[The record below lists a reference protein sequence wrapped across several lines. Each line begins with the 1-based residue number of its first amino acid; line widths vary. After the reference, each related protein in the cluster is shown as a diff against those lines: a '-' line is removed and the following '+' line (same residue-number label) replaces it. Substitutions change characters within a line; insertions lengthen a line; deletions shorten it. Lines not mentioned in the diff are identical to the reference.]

1 MTEDKKHAAEVAE
14 DTATEEAAVEV
25 YDAEPVD
32 EANVI
37 HLKKP
42 LRGGAEEIVLDF
54 DRVTGYI
61 LLKCE
66 KEVKKD
72 DPLITLPALS
82 QAYQARV
89 AASAARMKYDEIL
102 ELSGADFTTLCMRVQ
117 NFLMGSR

>member
-1 MTEDKKHAAEVAE
+1 MADDKKNELDIIQEAEAE
-14 DTATEEAAVEV
+14 SVEV

-42 LRGGAEEIVLDF
+42 MRSGAAEIHLDF

-66 KEVKKD
+66 KEAKKD
-72 DPLITLPALS
+72 DPLISVMALS
-82 QAYQARV
+82 QSYQARV
-89 AASAARMKYDEIL
+89 AAAAAKVKYDEIL
-102 ELSGADFTTLCMRVQ
+102 ELSGADFTAVCLKVQ

>member
-1 MTEDKKHAAEVAE
+1 MAEDKKVTAVTEPAEE
-14 DTATEEAAVEV
+14 TADVEV

-42 LRGGAEEIVLDF
+42 MHSGVTEIHLDF

-66 KEVKKD
+66 KEAKKD
-72 DPLITLPALS
+72 DPLISVMALS
-82 QAYQARV
+82 QSYQARV
-89 AASAARMKYDEIL
+89 AAAAAKVKYDEIL
-102 ELSGADFTTLCMRVQ
+102 ELSGADFTAVCLKVQ

>member
-1 MTEDKKHAAEVAE
+1 MAEDKKNELEAEVLE
-14 DTATEEAAVEV
+14 DAGSVEV

-37 HLKKP
+37 QLRKP
-42 LRGGAEEIVLDF
+42 MNGGAKEIHLDF

-66 KEVKKD
+66 KEAKKE
-72 DPLITLPALS
+72 DPLISVMALS
-82 QAYQARV
+82 QTYQARV
-89 AASAARMKYDEIL
+89 AAAAANVKYDEIL
-102 ELSGADFTTLCMRVQ
+102 DLSGADFTAVCLKVQ

>member
-32 EANVI
+32 EGNVI

>member
-1 MTEDKKHAAEVAE
+1 MADDKKNEL
-14 DTATEEAAVEV
+14 DITPTAQETEAVEV

-42 LRGGAEEIVLDF
+42 MHNGATEINLDF

-66 KEVKKD
+66 KEAKKD
-72 DPLITLPALS
+72 DPLISVMALS
-82 QAYQARV
+82 QSYQARV
-89 AASAARMKYDEIL
+89 AAAAAKVKYDEIL
-102 ELSGADFTTLCMRVQ
+102 ELSGADFTAVCLKVQ

>member
-14 DTATEEAAVEV
+14 DTVTEETAVEV
-25 YDAEPVD
+25 YDADPVD
-32 EANVI
+32 EGNVI

-102 ELSGADFTTLCMRVQ
+102 ELSGADFTAVCLKVQ

>member
-1 MTEDKKHAAEVAE
+1 MTEDKRHAAEDTVTAE
-14 DTATEEAAVEV
+14 TAVEV
-25 YDAEPVD
+25 YDADPVD
-32 EANVI
+32 EGNVI

-102 ELSGADFTTLCMRVQ
+102 ELSGADFTAVCLKVQ

>member
-1 MTEDKKHAAEVAE
+1 MADDKKNELDITPTTEAES
-14 DTATEEAAVEV
+14 VEV

-32 EANVI
+32 EGNLI

-42 LRGGAEEIVLDF
+42 LRSGTKEIHLDF
-54 DRVTGYI
+54 DRVTGYV

-66 KEVKKD
+66 KEARKA
-72 DPLITLPALS
+72 DPMISVMALS

-102 ELSGADFTTLCMRVQ
+102 ELSGADFTALCMRVQ